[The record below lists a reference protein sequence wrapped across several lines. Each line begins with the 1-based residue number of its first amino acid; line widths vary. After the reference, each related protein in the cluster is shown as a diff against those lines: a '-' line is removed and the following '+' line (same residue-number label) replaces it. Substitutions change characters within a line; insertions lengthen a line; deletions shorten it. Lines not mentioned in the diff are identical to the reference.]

1 MQLKTILNA
10 IEKNKAFVYGDARWG
25 ARGKRIEVPI
35 RARRNSRAVCSGCGK
50 PAPGYDRLP
59 ERTFEYVPLWGVMVM
74 FLYAMRRVEC
84 PRCGVRVEKVPWA
97 SGKSPLTRSFSLF
110 LASWGKRLS
119 WSEVASIFGTT
130 WNRVYD
136 AVRFVVEYG
145 LAHRNMSGVTA
156 IGVDEIQ
163 FGKGHQYMTVVYQLN
178 GGVRRLLYV
187 GRDRTVRSLLRF
199 FRDQGKAWCAG
210 IRFVC
215 SDMWQPYLTVIEK
228 KLTGALHI
236 LDRYHIVAK
245 LNKALDVVRACEARK
260 MRKEG
265 YDDVLKHTK
274 YCFLKR
280 RENLTPKQ
288 KLKLKD
294 VLRYDLKTVR
304 AYLLK
309 EAFQLFWE
317 YTSPYWA
324 LWYLRKWCVRA
335 MRSKLDPIK
344 KFVGTVRGHQELIL
358 NWFKARK
365 AFSCGAVEGM
375 NRKVNL
381 ITRRGYGYRSFDVL
395 KIVMFHT
402 LGALPEPELTHRFC

>member
-1 MQLKTILNA
+1 MQLKTILNG
-10 IEKNKAFVYGDARWG
+10 IEKNKTSVYGDARWG

-35 RARRNSRAVCSGCGK
+35 RARRNSGAVCSGCRK
-50 PAPGYDRLP
+50 PAPRYDRLP
-59 ERTFEYVPLWGVMVM
+59 ERTFEYVPLWGIMVM

-84 PRCGVRVEKVPWA
+84 PTCGVRVEKVPSA
-97 SGKSPLTRSFSLF
+97 NGKSPLTRSFSLF
-110 LASWGKRLS
+110 LASWAKRLS
-119 WSEVASIFGTT
+119 WSEVASIFGTI

-145 LAHRNMSGVTA
+145 LAHRNLSGVTA
-156 IGVDEIQ
+156 IGVDEVQ
-163 FGKGHQYMTVVYQLN
+163 FGKGHQYMTVVYQLS

-199 FRDQGKAWCAG
+199 SRDQGKAWCAG
-210 IRFVC
+210 IRFVR

-236 LDRYHIVAK
+236 PDRYHIVAK
-245 LNKALDVVRACEARK
+245 LNKALDVVRASEARK

-280 RENLTPKQ
+280 PENLTPKQ
-288 KLKLKD
+288 KLKD
-294 VLRYDLKTVR
+294 VLRYDLKAVR

-309 EAFQLFWE
+309 EAVQLFWE
-317 YTSPYWA
+317 YTSPYRA
-324 LWYLRKWCVRA
+324 LRYLRKWCVRA

-344 KFVGTVRGHQELIL
+344 QFVGTVRGHQELIL

-365 AFSCGAVEGM
+365 EFSCGAVEGM
-375 NRKVNL
+375 NRKVDL

-402 LGALPEPELTHRFC
+402 LGALPAPELTHRFC

>member
-1 MQLKTILNA
+1 M
-10 IEKNKAFVYGDARWG
+10 
-25 ARGKRIEVPI
+25 RIE
-35 RARRNSRAVCSGCGK
+35 ARRNSRGVCSECGK

-59 ERTFEYVPLWGVMVM
+59 ERAFEYVPLWGIMVI
-74 FLYAMRRVEC
+74 FLYAMRRVDC
-84 PRCGVRVEKVPWA
+84 PTCGVRVERVPWA
-97 SGKSPLTRSFSLF
+97 NGKSPLTRSFSLF
-110 LASWGKRLS
+110 LATWAKRLS
-119 WSEVASIFGTT
+119 WSEVAAVFGTT

-136 AVRFVVEYG
+136 AVPSVVEYG
-145 LAHRNMSGVTA
+145 LAHRNMSRVTA

-199 FRDQGKAWCAG
+199 FRDQGKPWCAR

-215 SDMWQPYLTVIEK
+215 SDMWQPYLKVIER

-245 LNKALDVVRACEARK
+245 LNKALDLVRASEARK
-260 MRKEG
+260 MRAEG
-265 YDDVLKHTK
+265 YDEVLKHTK

-365 AFSCGAVEGM
+365 EFSCGAVEGM

-381 ITRRGYGYRSFDVL
+381 ITRRGYGCRSFEVL